1 MRGRTP
7 SDGTRSQPSSTTPDA
22 ARSHSKLEVL
32 VWIEPGWRRPPD
44 NVPPLWRLDEI
55 LDAGGLFRR
64 FLVLAHWPSPY
75 VGSTHQLLH
84 GQVRRQSRGRIE
96 PVRFC
101 TVLRDATASVLQCR
115 ALCSGWCTE
124 PCPKVR
130 PCDRT
135 RLSVAREGRA
145 TRARA

>member
-55 LDAGGLFRR
+55 LDTGGLLRR

-75 VGSTHQLLH
+75 VGSTHPWASSAPESREYRTRSLLH
-84 GQVRRQSRGRIE
+84 SSPRRHR
-96 PVRFC
+96 
-101 TVLRDATASVLQCR
+101 
-115 ALCSGWCTE
+115 
-124 PCPKVR
+124 VR
-130 PCDRT
+130 PPVPGT
-135 RLSVAREGRA
+135 LQWLVH
-145 TRARA
+145 

>member
-7 SDGTRSQPSSTTPDA
+7 SDGTRGQPSSTTPDA

-44 NVPPLWRLDEI
+44 NVPPFWRLDEI
-55 LDAGGLFRR
+55 LDTGGLLRR

-84 GQVRRQSRGRIE
+84 GQVRRQSRG
-96 PVRFC
+96 
-101 TVLRDATASVLQCR
+101 ASNPFTSAQFSSTPPRPSSSAGHFAVVGARKPARKVPQPPRSRVSVER
-115 ALCSGWCTE
+115 A
-124 PCPKVR
+124 
-130 PCDRT
+130 
-135 RLSVAREGRA
+135 ARA